1 MANGICRI
9 PVTARYIVEDGKAI
23 RLSAEYEDIPAADI
37 AAYIMQHVEPE
48 KIFGKLEGDRN

>member
-1 MANGICRI
+1 MANGMCRI
-9 PVTARYIVEDGKAI
+9 PVKARYIVEDGKAI
-23 RLSAEYEDIPAADI
+23 KLDAEYEDIPAADI